1 MVGGVK
7 GIRILLPT
15 KMMTPIVADA
25 FGYSER
31 DTVYLSVIFFVG
43 TVIGLVLTYVFLS
56 IAQVQWK
63 PLIMDTPNSGHNVQ
77 TVHPLP

>member
-7 GIRILLPT
+7 GVRYLLPT

-31 DTVYLSVIFFVG
+31 DAVYLTTIFFVG
-43 TVIGLVLTYVFLS
+43 TVIGLVLTYV
-56 IAQVQWK
+56 VK
-63 PLIMDTPNSGHNVQ
+63 K
-77 TVHPLP
+77 